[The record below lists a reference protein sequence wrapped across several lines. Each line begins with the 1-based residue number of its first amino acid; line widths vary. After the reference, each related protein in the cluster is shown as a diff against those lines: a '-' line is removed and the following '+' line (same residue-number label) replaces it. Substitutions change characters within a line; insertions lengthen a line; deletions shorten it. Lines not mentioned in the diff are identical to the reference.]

1 MKAKLY
7 SIYKATN
14 TLTEMKVFLYKIY
27 KRAFTFLGDI
37 MVATQPPKTKA
48 EQIIQMQR
56 LIQTG
61 DIICRKYNYYLDS
74 YLIAGSYSHSG
85 IVISKDEIIHSIAEG
100 VQFIHPIDF
109 IKDTDGFIILRP
121 RYREDADKR
130 KAIDKAIE
138 HLNNKV
144 EYDFLFNDP
153 AKLYCHEL
161 SASCLLAGGI
171 VVIPTLMIVG
181 VFPFSFKMNTFLA
194 DNLIVVCDQVYK
206 F

>member
-7 SIYKATN
+7 SIYKRF
-14 TLTEMKVFLYKIY
+14 V
-27 KRAFTFLGDI
+27 TFLGDL
-37 MVATQPPKTKA
+37 MVATKPPKTKA
-48 EQIIQMQR
+48 EQIIRMQSI
-56 LIQTG
+56 IQTG
-61 DIICRKYNYYLDS
+61 DIVCRKYNYYLDS
-74 YLIAGSYSHSG
+74 YLIPNEYSHSG
-85 IVISKDEIIHSIAEG
+85 IVINKDEIIHSIAEG

-109 IKDTDGFIILRP
+109 VKDTDGFIILRP
-121 RYREDADKR
+121 RYKEDADKR

-171 VVIPTLMIVG
+171 VVIPTMMWVG

-194 DNLIVVCDQVYK
+194 DNLIAVCDQVYK

>member
-7 SIYKATN
+7 SIYKR
-14 TLTEMKVFLYKIY
+14 FI
-27 KRAFTFLGDI
+27 TFLGDI

-61 DIICRKYNYYLDS
+61 DIVCRKYSYYLDS

-85 IVISKDEIIHSIAEG
+85 IVISKDEIVHSIAEG

-121 RYREDADKR
+121 RYRDDADRR

-153 AKLYCHEL
+153 VKLYCHEL
-161 SASCLLAGGI
+161 SADCLLAGGVI
-171 VVIPTLMIVG
+171 VSPTMMIVG
-181 VFPFSFKMNTFLA
+181 VFPFSFRMNTFLA

>member
-1 MKAKLY
+1 MMKAKLY
-7 SIYKATN
+7 SIYKRFMTW
-14 TLTEMKVFLYKIY
+14 I
-27 KRAFTFLGDI
+27 GDL
-37 MVATQPPKTKA
+37 MVATKPPKTKA
-48 EQIIQMQR
+48 EQIIRMQQI
-56 LIQTG
+56 IQTG
-61 DIICRKYNYYLDS
+61 DIICRKYTYYLDY
-74 YLIAGSYSHSG
+74 YLIAGTYSHSG
-85 IVISKDEIIHSIAEG
+85 IVINKDEIVHSIAEG

-109 IKDTDGFIILRP
+109 VKDTDGFIILRP
-121 RYREDADKR
+121 RYKEDADKR

-171 VVIPTLMIVG
+171 AVIPTMMIVG

-194 DNLIVVCDQVYK
+194 DNLIAVCDTVYK

>member
-7 SIYKATN
+7 S
-14 TLTEMKVFLYKIY
+14 VY
-27 KRAFTFLGDI
+27 KRFMTWIGDL
-37 MVATQPPKTKA
+37 MVATKPPKTRA
-48 EQIIQMQR
+48 EQIIAMQSI
-56 LIQTG
+56 IQKG
-61 DIICRKYNYYLDS
+61 DIVCRKYTYYLDS

-85 IVISKDEIIHSIAEG
+85 IVINKEEIIHSIAEG

-109 IKDTDGFIILRP
+109 VKDTDGFIILRP
-121 RYREDADKR
+121 RYKEDADKR

-171 VVIPTLMIVG
+171 CVIPTMMWVG

-194 DNLIVVCDQVYK
+194 DNLIAVCDQVYK

>member
-1 MKAKLY
+1 
-7 SIYKATN
+7 
-14 TLTEMKVFLYKIY
+14 
-27 KRAFTFLGDI
+27 

-61 DIICRKYNYYLDS
+61 DVVCRKYNYYLDS
-74 YLIAGSYSHSG
+74 YLIVGSYSHSG

-130 KAIDKAIE
+130 KAVDKAIE

-161 SASCLLAGGI
+161 SADCLLAGGVI
-171 VVIPTLMIVG
+171 VSPTMMIVG

-194 DNLIVVCDQVYK
+194 DNLIVVCDEVYK